1 MNNTSQFV
9 KLPEIQIDP
18 ILGLQQFFNKDSNPN
33 KVNLTIGLYKDENG
47 KSWILPSVWKAM

>member
-18 ILGLQQFFNKDSNPN
+18 ILGLQ
-33 KVNLTIGLYKDENG
+33 
-47 KSWILPSVWKAM
+47 